1 MSNPAELK
9 YSKSHEWVRTE
20 GDEAVIG
27 ITAFAQDSLGDITY
41 VEAPTVDDEVTAESE
56 CGSIESVK
64 AASDLISPVSGKVV
78 AVNEAL
84 ENTPEVINRDPYG
97 EGWIYRVK
105 VTEIPGDLLDAAA
118 YEAFC
123 AQEGN

>member
-41 VEAPTVDDEVTAESE
+41 VEAPAVDDEVTAESE

-105 VTEIPGDLLDAAA
+105 VTEIPDDLLDAAA

>member
-1 MSNPAELK
+1 MSNPADLK
-9 YSKSHEWVRTE
+9 YSKSHEWVRVE
-20 GDEAVIG
+20 GDEAVVG

-41 VEAPTVDDEVTAESE
+41 VEAPAVDDEVTAESE

-84 ENTPEVINRDPYG
+84 ENAPEVINRDPYG

-105 VTEIPGDLLDAAA
+105 VSEIPGDLLDAAA

-123 AQEGN
+123 AQEAH

>member
-41 VEAPTVDDEVTAESE
+41 VEAPAVDDEVTAESE